1 MDITPGT
8 RGTETHS
15 KQAFDTGDLVR
26 LIWSPGFDTVAPG
39 DAEHAILW
47 SDEGLRGGPEGTEYL
62 TVGRRAVGV
71 VTGFE
76 YDGPEGD
83 LLIRVLYPEGLAAWW
98 PWNFERVQISHS

>member
-1 MDITPGT
+1 MHRVAERDLTPVTGPKL
-8 RGTETHS
+8 RP
-15 KQAFDTGDLVR
+15 GDLVR
-26 LIWSPGFDTVAPG
+26 LRFADTIPLL
-39 DAEHAILW
+39 DADHAILW

-62 TVGRRAVGV
+62 TVDRRAVGV

-98 PWNFERVQISHS
+98 PSNFELVQ